1 MNFYIMTLHKT
12 INGYDFTSIIGEG
25 AFGIVYEAKKNGR
38 NYAIKVFHEEYIL
51 KEFKIHGEKNNRLQ
65 REIEIM
71 KNVSHKNLVKYID
84 DFSSSEEARKKYF
97 LVMEHIEGQ
106 NLKQILEK
114 KDKLKEDK
122 AIKIFQQILEG
133 LEYLHTENI
142 IHRDLKPE
150 NILIQENGDVKI
162 VDFGISK
169 VIDYTSLTSTGDQ
182 IGTWLYM
189 SPEQITDSKHIDRRS
204 DLYTA
209 GVILYEMLT
218 GYHPYDFQSF
228 LELIDKIKDENKYP
242 VRPNSRGITISNEL
256 ENIILKLLIHNPYNR
271 FNNSKEILDRIIEI
285 GSKTL
290 SQEKYDFTP
299 RFILRLNND
308 KGMLEKYC
316 KRNSSFKNV
325 IFPAHLSFVK
335 NYQGLL
341 KDIQENEHIEIITD
355 PSTGMLSYDGYKKMP
370 SFKDISYTPENISSS
385 GQFETISPD
394 FLSDF
399 NRLKKYASNAIDFQN
414 ELKSDIFLS
423 PFHYLSNSTTISTT
437 SDQNALFDW
446 VDLDTKIAKES
457 IDYKNN
463 KYPERKLYI
472 GIAFQENIL
481 GNDSVMKQI
490 LNKYSLLECDGY
502 IVYVDKI
509 STKSSGRLFYKY
521 IKFLQ
526 DLQSSTRKPVIAG
539 RVDNTIG
546 LGLLCAGISGFTS
559 GASERNTFYE
569 DLLKKEEGYGGIPI
583 KYYFPQLLHSVV
595 VPNRKDSSGQVPPPT
610 KYTAV
615 SEYFGICKC
624 CYCKEKDETRIIEA
638 ANVKLHFLEL
648 IHDEIE
654 YVKKMLPKDRKE
666 YFLSRI
672 DTAID
677 NFEELKTIVGFK
689 PSEFAY
695 LQTWKEVFLNL

>member
-1 MNFYIMTLHKT
+1 MSLLNKT

-25 AFGIVYEAKKNGR
+25 AFGIVYGAKKDGKK
-38 NYAIKVFHEEYIL
+38 YAVKVFHEEYVL
-51 KEFKIHGEKNNRLQ
+51 KEFRIHGEQNNRLQ
-65 REIEIM
+65 REIDIM
-71 KNVSHKNLVKYID
+71 EGVSHKNLVKYID
-84 DFSSSEEARKKYF
+84 DFSSQDETRKKYF
-97 LVMEHIEGQ
+97 LVMEHIEGK
-106 NLKQILEK
+106 NLKQILEE
-114 KDKLKEDK
+114 KDKLDEEN
-122 AIKIFQQILEG
+122 AIEIFQQVLEG
-133 LEYLHTENI
+133 LGYLHAENI

-150 NILIQENGDVKI
+150 NILIQENGEVKI
-162 VDFGISK
+162 VDFGLSK
-169 VIDYTSLTSTGDQ
+169 VINYTSLTSTGDP

-189 SPEQITDSKHIDRRS
+189 SPEQIEDSKHIDRRS

-228 LELIDKIKDENKYP
+228 PELLRKIGNKNKYP

-271 FNNSKEILDRIIEI
+271 FNNSKEIIDSILGI
-285 GSKTL
+285 GSAILLQK
-290 SQEKYDFTP
+290 KYDFTP

-308 KGMLEKYC
+308 KGLLDKYC

-325 IFPAHLSFVK
+325 VFPAHLSSVK

-341 KDIQENEHIEIITD
+341 KNIQENESIEIITD
-355 PSTGMLSYDGYKKMP
+355 PSTSMLSYDGYKTMP
-370 SFKDISYTPENISSS
+370 SFKDIPYTPENISSS
-385 GQFETISPD
+385 GKFETISPD
-394 FLSDF
+394 FLTDF
-399 NRLKKYASNAIDFQN
+399 NRLKKYASNSIDFQDK
-414 ELKSDIFLS
+414 LKANIFLS
-423 PFHYLSNSTTISTT
+423 PFHYLNNTIYTSVT

-457 IDYKNN
+457 INHKND
-463 KYPERKLYI
+463 KYPKKKLYV
-472 GIAFQENIL
+472 GISFQENIL
-481 GNDSVMKQI
+481 RNDSVTKQL
-490 LNKYSLLECDGY
+490 LNKYTLLDCDGF

-509 STKSSGRLFYKY
+509 SIKSSITVFSKY

-526 DLQSSTRKPVIAG
+526 DLQRSSGRPVIAG

-583 KYYFPQLLHSVV
+583 KYYFPQLLYSVV

-610 KYTAV
+610 RYTEVV
-615 SEYFGICKC
+615 SHIGSCKC
-624 CYCKEKDETRIIEA
+624 CYCKGKDETKIIEA

-654 YVKKMLPKDRKE
+654 YIKRISPKDRKE

-677 NFEELKTIVGFK
+677 SFEELKIPIGFK